1 MKNFSKRVEPSA
13 TTTISSSN
21 KQDSGLSLADELI
34 KLSKLKEQGIISEE
48 EFQKMKQDV
57 MKRLQ

>member
-1 MKNFSKRVEPSA
+1 
-13 TTTISSSN
+13 
-21 KQDSGLSLADELI
+21 LSLADELM
-34 KLSKLKEQGIISEE
+34 KLSKLKEQGIISKE